1 MTNYIT
7 TSTIPPATVLRYYEV
22 WRKGG
27 SAPSVPTTDA
37 SASVLIEKVSV
48 TYGLKLKDGGWGGWL
63 DPVTNFGAGDDDFAG
78 LPNC

>member
-1 MTNYIT
+1 MWLT

-37 SASVLIEKVSV
+37 SASVLIKKVSV
-48 TYGLKLKDGGWGGWL
+48 TYGLKLKDGGWL
-63 DPVTNFGAGDDDFAG
+63 DSVTNFGAGDDDFAG

>member
-1 MTNYIT
+1 M
-7 TSTIPPATVLRYYEV
+7 

-37 SASVLIEKVSV
+37 SASVLIKKVSV
-48 TYGLKLKDGGWGGWL
+48 TYGLKLKDGGWL